1 VLKYARLGLSR
12 HHMVT
17 AAEPKRAGRRAPS
30 LPNRRVR
37 ASSARHPDRSR
48 ARRVAGGA
56 GAANAGAAAFLIGAA
71 LTASSLRNGPVE
83 ADGPWPCACYW
94 FCGTR

>member
-1 VLKYARLGLSR
+1 MIAARS
-12 HHMVT
+12 
-17 AAEPKRAGRRAPS
+17 AAGPSHRRDVNSCAILDPRA
-30 LPNRRVR
+30 
-37 ASSARHPDRSR
+37 DRGR